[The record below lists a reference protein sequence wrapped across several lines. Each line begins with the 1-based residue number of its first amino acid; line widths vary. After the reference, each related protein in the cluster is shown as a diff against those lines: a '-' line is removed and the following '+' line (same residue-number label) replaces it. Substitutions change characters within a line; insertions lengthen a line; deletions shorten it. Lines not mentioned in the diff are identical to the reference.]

1 MMPKWQ
7 SRAGIQVDA
16 NQVAGQRELMG
27 VTYGN
32 VFDTMEA
39 AIFNALF
46 EPCSVMFEEALT
58 HLRNGGKARCFGR
71 LRDKE
76 QWVIMMR
83 HDGYIVDADT
93 QQEECTAVSYLF
105 MDRWILE

>member
-1 MMPKWQ
+1 MAKWQ
-7 SRAGIQVDA
+7 SRAGIKVDA
-16 NQVAGQRELMG
+16 NQVAGQRELMS

-39 AIFNALF
+39 TMFNALF
-46 EPCSVMFEEALT
+46 EPCLVTFEEALT
-58 HLRNGGKARCFGR
+58 HLRHGGKARCADCEGR
-71 LRDKE
+71 S
-76 QWVIMMR
+76 VIMMR

>member
-7 SRAGIQVDA
+7 SRAGIKVEA

-46 EPCSVMFEEALT
+46 EPCSVTFEEALT
-58 HLRNGGKARCFGR
+58 HLRHGGKARCVDREG
-71 LRDKE
+71 
-76 QWVIMMR
+76 QSVIMMR
-83 HDGYIVDADT
+83 HDGYIVYADN
-93 QQEECTAVSYLF
+93 QAEVCTAVSLLF
-105 MDRWILE
+105 MYRWILE